1 MYNVKLRACA
11 LQIVGDADLPPLRSP
26 AIAFTHHRLL
36 LLPISPFC
44 SLLDLFVRLISYKSS
59 VHNYAKLTDAEYYN
73 LSKSFQL
80 FL

>member
-44 SLLDLFVRLISYKSS
+44 SLLDLFVRLINRDYPAPHWKD
-59 VHNYAKLTDAEYYN
+59 LIDAIN
-73 LSKSFQL
+73 TPQI
-80 FL
+80 